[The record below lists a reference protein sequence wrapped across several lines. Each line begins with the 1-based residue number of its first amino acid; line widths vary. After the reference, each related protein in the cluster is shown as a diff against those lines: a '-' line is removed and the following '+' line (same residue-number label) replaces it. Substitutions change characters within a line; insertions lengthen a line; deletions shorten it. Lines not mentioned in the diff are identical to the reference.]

1 MGDIVQG
8 VEHLPEI
15 YKILGST
22 SSNTKA
28 GRGDNYNKVSKED
41 IQDRT
46 GEGSELTGNMAI

>member
-15 YKILGST
+15 YKILGSI